1 MAHFSI
7 PKRFSSN
14 INMCEGPLLPKII
27 GFAIPLFISS
37 VLQLVF
43 NTADLIVVGRYGSAI
58 SVGAV
63 GATSS
68 LVHLIINLFIGLSSG
83 VGVVAARSVGAKDD
97 DAVRKTVHTSI
108 PLSVVCGIAVNIIMF
123 FMAEP
128 MLRFMGTPSEVL
140 KLSAI
145 YLKIY
150 SFSMIPTMIY
160 NFSASLLR
168 AFGDTAKPLMFLTAA
183 GVINVILN
191 LIFVIGFSM
200 DVAGVALATTI
211 SQILPAILIVFELR
225 KRDGAQR
232 LTLRK
237 IRFHIK
243 EIKRIIAIGVPA
255 GIQGMTFSISNVII
269 QSSVNSFGAIAVSGS
284 AAAASIGTYVYAGVD
299 AFQQTALNFTGQNF
313 GAKKLDRIRKVLLL
327 CILCVVVTE
336 VFLGGVTFLFSK
348 QLLSIY
354 IPKSFEAVMYG
365 RGRMMM
371 ISLCYFIAGIMQVF
385 SNVIRGMGHSK
396 SPMLISL
403 FANCVFRVFWI
414 FCVFSNLRDSK
425 YAWEI
430 LFASYPLS
438 WSVAIILGLIVYLN
452 VMKKNKRLLS

>member
-1 MAHFSI
+1 MAHFTL
-7 PKRFSSN
+7 PKRITTN
-14 INMCEGPLLPKII
+14 MNMCEGPLLPKII
-27 GFAIPLFISS
+27 AFAIPLFISS

-68 LVHLIINLFIGLSSG
+68 LVHLIINLFIGLASG

-97 DAVRKTVHTSI
+97 EAVSKTVHTAI
-108 PLSVVCGIAVNIIMF
+108 PLSIVCGIIINILMF

-128 MLRFMGTPSEVL
+128 MLRFMETPPEVL
-140 KLSAI
+140 KLSAM

-168 AFGDTAKPLMFLTAA
+168 AFGDTAKPLMFLTMA

-191 LIFVIGFSM
+191 LIFVIAFSM

-211 SQILPAILIVFELR
+211 SQILPAILIILELR
-225 KRDGAQR
+225 KRKGSQH

-243 EIKRIIAIGVPA
+243 EIKRIISIGVPA
-255 GIQGMTFSISNVII
+255 GIQGITFSISNVII

-299 AFQQTALNFTGQNF
+299 AFQQTALNFTGQNY
-313 GAKKLDRIRKVLLL
+313 GAKKIDRIRKVLLL

-336 VFLGGVTFLFSK
+336 VVLGGGTYLLAK
-348 QLLSIY
+348 PLLSLY
-354 IPKSFEAVMYG
+354 IPNSPEAIVFG
-365 RGRMMM
+365 KGRMLM

-403 FANCVFRVFWI
+403 FANCVFRIFWI
-414 FCVFSNLRDSK
+414 FCVFANFRQSK

-430 LFASYPLS
+430 LFASYPIS
-438 WSVAIILGLIVYLN
+438 WSTAIILGLIVYLHI
-452 VMKKNKRLLS
+452 MKKNKKLLN

>member
-1 MAHFSI
+1 MAQFSPPRRI
-7 PKRFSSN
+7 GTS

-27 GFAIPLFISS
+27 SFAIPLFISS

-43 NTADLIVVGRYGSAI
+43 NTADLIVVGRYGSTI

-97 DAVRKTVHTSI
+97 DAVIKTVHTAL
-108 PLSVVCGIAVNIIMF
+108 PLSLVCGIAVNIIMF

-128 MLRFMGTPSEVL
+128 MLKIMGTPPDVAE
-140 KLSAI
+140 LSAI

-168 AFGDTAKPLMFLTAA
+168 AFGDTAKPLMFLTMA

-211 SQILPAILIVFELR
+211 SQILPAILIVLELR
-225 KRDGAQR
+225 KRQGVER
-232 LTLRK
+232 LHLRK
-237 IRFHIK
+237 IRFHLY

-255 GIQGMTFSISNVII
+255 GIQGITFSISNVII

-313 GAKKLDRIRKVLLL
+313 GAKKLDRVARVLIL

-336 VFLGGVTFLFSK
+336 LVLGGGTYLLYK
-348 QLLSIY
+348 PLLSLY
-354 IPKSFEAVMYG
+354 IPNSPEAIMFG
-365 RGRMMM
+365 KGRMMM

-385 SNVIRGMGHSK
+385 SNVIRGMGRSTI
-396 SPMLISL
+396 PMLIS
-403 FANCVFRVFWI
+403 FFSNCGFRILWI
-414 FCVFSNLRDSK
+414 LCVFSSLRESK

-438 WSVAIILGLIVYLN
+438 WSVAVILGMLVYFDT
-452 VMKKNKRLLS
+452 MKKAKLKIK